1 MLLDIK
7 IAGSWPLCIAWRR
20 PRSSNSS
27 WTPTTCWRRKDLL
40 LQHLPCIRLPVLRAV
55 RDKIC
60 HGRAPIT
67 RDTLLHNVSDERS
80 RDEAPAK
87 PSLGKSSTESAST
100 SPTANR
106 STEPT
111 AAKKFTS
118 KGDLLRL
125 ITSYLKDKT
134 NQAPLSCWLCPCQLS
149 VWLRID
155 QTKGKGFIHL

>member
-7 IAGSWPLCIAWRR
+7 IPGSQPLCMAWGR
-20 PRSSNSS
+20 PQSSNSS
-27 WTPTTCWRRKDLL
+27 WTHTMCSGRKDLIGHYL
-40 LQHLPCIRLPVLRAV
+40 TCIQLPILRAM

-67 RDTLLHNVSDERS
+67 RDTLLHKILAECS

-87 PSLGKSSTESAST
+87 PGPGKSSTEFAST

-111 AAKKFTS
+111 AAKKFMS

-125 ITSYLKDKT
+125 TTSYLEDKT
-134 NQAPLSCWLCPCQLS
+134 NQAPLFCWLCLCGLS
-149 VWLRID
+149 AWLCIGQKKR
-155 QTKGKGFIHL
+155 KGFIHL